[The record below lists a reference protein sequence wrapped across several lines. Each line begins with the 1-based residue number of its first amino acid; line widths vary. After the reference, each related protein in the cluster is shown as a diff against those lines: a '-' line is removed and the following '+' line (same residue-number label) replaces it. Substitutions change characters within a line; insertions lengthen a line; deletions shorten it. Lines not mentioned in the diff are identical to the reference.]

1 MDSQLINNTTRPYP
15 PRPPMDQNIICYRCA
30 AVGHKSTYCQE
41 EMVSQERI
49 KQIQNEFPG
58 NAQNNMRVVCFSCNE
73 KGHYANACP
82 KKIKRTIENA
92 AG

>member
-1 MDSQLINNTTRPYP
+1 
-15 PRPPMDQNIICYRCA
+15 MDQNIICYRCA

-58 NAQNNMRVVCFSCNE
+58 NA
-73 KGHYANACP
+73 
-82 KKIKRTIENA
+82 
-92 AG
+92 